1 MQCYEY
7 LAAVAAVANA
17 IDTIPGEAHKI
28 PYSVLADWMAQND
41 IEAEDLLDV
50 SGAEIKALVE
60 EMIQQ
65 DHPQMPHAA

>member
-7 LAAVAAVANA
+7 LAAVTAVANA
-17 IDTIPGEAHKI
+17 IDSIPGERHNM
-28 PYSVLADWMAQND
+28 PYSVIADWMAQND

>member
-7 LAAVAAVANA
+7 LAAVTAVANA
-17 IDTIPGEAHKI
+17 IDTIPGERHRM
-28 PYSVLADWMAQND
+28 PYSVVADWMAQNN
-41 IEAEDLLDV
+41 IETEDLLDV